1 MNKKAR
7 IAVSVVLFLVVAYL
21 GLSFYATDAAR
32 ARIDASIKKW
42 PPNTFVYKDVSHN
55 LFSGQTVIAGVSIL
69 PPGGVTT
76 TRIDRIVIRRL
87 SDDAPNPTSLAVD
100 IQGMTIDPAALG
112 SADAARFTALG
123 YTGPLS
129 CDLGIDYEY
138 AKDKRELALNAV
150 TLSIKDVCALRL
162 SLTLGNLDF
171 DPNQAAKLLF
181 TYPSILLARAELVY
195 TDASLMDRVLKQE
208 AAKKG
213 VDVATLK
220 KTMIDDADAALL
232 KGKNPPS
239 AEITAALKQ
248 FIENPR
254 QLSISLTP
262 ARPVPLGDI
271 GRAGSP
277 EAVAKLLNL
286 QVKS

>member
-1 MNKKAR
+1 MNKKLFAGC
-7 IAVSVVLFLVVAYL
+7 IAILVLAGAYF
-21 GLSFYATDAAR
+21 GLTWHATNTAR
-32 ARIDASIKKW
+32 ARIDAATKKW
-42 PPNTFVYKDVSHN
+42 PPNTFVYKDISHN

-69 PPGGVTT
+69 PPGGVVT
-76 TRIDRIVIRRL
+76 TRIDKIVIRRL
-87 SDDAPNPTSLAVD
+87 SDDAPNPSSLAVD
-100 IQGMTIDPAALG
+100 LQGMSIDPAALG
-112 SADAARFTALG
+112 SHDVARLTALG

-129 CDLGIDYEY
+129 CDMGIDYDY
-138 AKDKRELALNAV
+138 AKDRRELALNAV

-171 DPNQAAKLLF
+171 DPNQAANLLF
-181 TYPSILLARAELVY
+181 TYPNILLTRAELVY

-220 KTMIDDADAALL
+220 KTMIDDAETAVQKAQS
-232 KGKNPPS
+232 PS
-239 AEITAALKQ
+239 SVEIAAALKQ

-277 EAVAKLLNL
+277 DAVAKLLGL